1 MENIFKEACL
11 LRLSISTWAGL
22 KQLDPSVMERIGES
36 EWLKGRK
43 VLIDHEYLAPV
54 KTTAGKARCMIKKQ
68 ALPFP
73 ISGLNLVPK
82 EQISAIENQL
92 QDLRHEFN
100 ANVRM
105 FMRNYATARSEAR
118 EALGDLFDPLDY
130 PIDPADRFS
139 FHWQYVNLAMPGN
152 SQLLSPILYERERE
166 KFLNLMEET
175 RDQAIAALR
184 IEFAELVSH
193 LTDRLGTNG
202 DSKPKIL
209 RSSVLQ
215 KLNEFLD
222 NFSNRNLFEDEELH
236 SLVGFTRDIITG
248 VDTEILRD
256 NQALRESIRQDMAGV
271 KSEIDR
277 AVMDLPRRR
286 IYMEAA

>member
-1 MENIFKEACL
+1 MENIFNEACL

-43 VLIDHEYLAPV
+43 VLIDPDYLGPIKAS
-54 KTTAGKARCMIKKQ
+54 AGKARCLVKMQ

-82 EQISAIENQL
+82 EQITAIENQL
-92 QDLRHEFN
+92 GDLKEEFN
-100 ANVRM
+100 GNVRM
-105 FMRNYATARSEAR
+105 FMRNYGLARTEAR
-118 EALGDLFDPLDY
+118 IALGELFDPLDY

-152 SQLLSPILYERERE
+152 SQLLSPKLYERERE

-184 IEFAELVSH
+184 TEFAELVSH

-202 DSKPKIL
+202 NDKPKIL

-222 NFSNRNLFEDEELH
+222 TFSNRNLFNDDELQ
-236 SLVGFTRDIITG
+236 SLVSITRNIVTG

-256 NQALRESIRQDMAGV
+256 NQAFRESIRQDMAEV
-271 KSEIDR
+271 KAEIDR
-277 AVMDLPRRR
+277 SIIDLPRRR
-286 IYMEAA
+286 ILMEAA

>member
-1 MENIFKEACL
+1 MENIFNEACL

-43 VLIDHEYLAPV
+43 VLIDPEYLGPI
-54 KTTAGKARCMIKKQ
+54 KTTAGKARCLVKKQ

-73 ISGLNLVPK
+73 ISGLNLVPR
-82 EQISAIENQL
+82 EQIVTIENQL
-92 QDLRHEFN
+92 GDLKEEFN
-100 ANVRM
+100 GNVRL
-105 FMRNYATARSEAR
+105 FMRNYGLARSEAR
-118 EALGDLFDPLDY
+118 MALGDLFDPLDY
-130 PIDPADRFS
+130 PIDPAERFS

-152 SQLLSPILYERERE
+152 FQMLSPKLYERERE

-184 IEFAELVSH
+184 IEFADLVSH

-222 NFSNRNLFEDEELH
+222 NFSNRNLFQDNELQEMVM
-236 SLVGFTRDIITG
+236 LTQNIING
-248 VDTEILRD
+248 VDTELLRD
-256 NQALRESIRQDMAGV
+256 NGALRESIRQDMAEV
-271 KSEIDR
+271 KAEIDKSII
-277 AVMDLPRRR
+277 DLPRRR
-286 IYMEAA
+286 IFMEAA